1 MKLADI
7 HHAQA
12 QFLTQS
18 PTCPQCYQPR
28 NECQHGKDPQ

>member
-12 QFLTQS
+12 QFLTRS
-18 PTCPQCYQPR
+18 PTCPTCYQDR
-28 NECQHGKDPQ
+28 SECGGHHK